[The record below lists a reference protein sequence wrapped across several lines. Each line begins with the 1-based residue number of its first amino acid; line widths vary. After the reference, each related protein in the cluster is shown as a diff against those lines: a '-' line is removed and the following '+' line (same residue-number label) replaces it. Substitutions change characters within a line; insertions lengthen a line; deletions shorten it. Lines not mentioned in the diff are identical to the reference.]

1 MNWYYAEAGQP
12 RGPVSTEDLEALA
25 RQGLLRDDSLVW
37 HEGLAQWQPWHA
49 VRPASAALPGLPA
62 VPGSPGPASVVGPE
76 GAPAAGT
83 GAAADASAVRCGEC
97 GGLFA
102 PADTLDFGGR
112 TVCAGCK
119 PVFLQRLREGAP
131 LGGPRAAGSGPG
143 LSAAELL
150 AQDYD
155 LDPLARMSDAWRL
168 LFERPGLHW
177 LGGFLMV
184 VAFFGGLMATSMLQL
199 IPFVGFMAG
208 QALGTLATSL
218 LLGGTGYFYARL
230 NRGERLELGAG
241 FYSLGPCFGE
251 VLRSSLPLA
260 GISLLMGVPFMFLG
274 ATLPLLA
281 GVAGPGGPGA
291 GTLTAVGALGT
302 VLGITYLVGLVLY
315 LYFYVCWLYAP
326 VLVVD
331 KGLPW
336 REALRLSRAMVRK
349 HPWLN
354 LWLVIFTGLLA
365 AAGVLAC
372 CVGWILTLPLGYA
385 LIALQYDRMF
395 RDLAP
400 ASGPR
405 TP

>member
-1 MNWYYAEAGQP
+1 A
-12 RGPVSTEDLEALA
+12 
-25 RQGLLRDDSLVW
+25 
-37 HEGLAQWQPWHA
+37 
-49 VRPASAALPGLPA
+49 
-62 VPGSPGPASVVGPE
+62 
-76 GAPAAGT
+76 
-83 GAAADASAVRCGEC
+83 GAAAGPSTVRCGEC
-97 GGLFA
+97 GNWFA

-131 LGGPRAAGSGPG
+131 LAEPRAPGSGPG

-184 VAFFGGLMATSMLQL
+184 VAFFAGLMASSVLQL
-199 IPFVGFMAG
+199 IPFLGFMAG
-208 QALGTLATSL
+208 QALGTMATSL

-230 NRGERLELGAG
+230 HRGEPLELGAG
-241 FYSLGPCFGE
+241 FYCLGPRFGE

-260 GISLLMGVPFMFLG
+260 GLALLMGIPFLFLG
-274 ATLPLLA
+274 ATLPWIA
-281 GVAGPGGPGA
+281 GITGPGGPGA
-291 GTLTAVGALGT
+291 GTFAALGALGT
-302 VLGITYLVGLVLY
+302 VLGITYLAGLVLY
-315 LYFYVCWLYAP
+315 LYFYVGWLYAP
-326 VLVVD
+326 ALVVD

-336 REALRLSRAMVRK
+336 REALRLSRGMVRK

-372 CVGWILTLPLGYA
+372 CVGWAVTLPLGYA

-395 RDLAP
+395 RNLAP
-400 ASGPR
+400 APGRP
-405 TP
+405 TA